1 MENSICTSIDPRRP
15 AATRNVGC
23 SRITKVCFLEPVDI
37 TTSILTSSLRWLV
50 RVKGADVAIN
60 TLAKLRNLPVDAPYV
75 QEEAAAIVR
84 QIEEER
90 LLVSGKGLIAEFKE
104 LFGPNNRYRIF
115 LGVMIFIFMQMAGS
129 NAINVSG
136 TAVHFQFLKLT
147 FLQYYSPRIFASIGL
162 KGGSTT
168 LVSTGIYGVVRFVA
182 VIIAMLFFVD
192 QFGRTKLL
200 IYGSALMVSHDDI
213 ISASSESRN

>member
-1 MENSICTSIDPRRP
+1 M
-15 AATRNVGC
+15 
-23 SRITKVCFLEPVDI
+23 
-37 TTSILTSSLRWLV
+37 

-136 TAVHFQFLKLT
+136 TAIPFQFIKLT
-147 FLQYYSPRIFASIGL
+147 LLQYFSPRIFASIGL

-182 VIIAMLFFVD
+182 VIIAMSCFVD

-200 IYGSALMVSHDDI
+200 VWGSALMVSHNDI
-213 ISASSESRN
+213 YFNHIKEYRN